1 MNNILVSVIVP
12 VYNVEKYI
20 SKTVKSLINQDY
32 NNIEIILVDDG
43 SPDKSGKIIDNLA
56 LKDNRIVVIH
66 KENGGVSSARNA
78 GLKVAKGEYVTFV
91 DGDDWV
97 DVNYITYFVNLL
109 EVSRCDIAMNK
120 NNYTETNNLS
130 SDEYSIVK
138 AEKAIE
144 WIYLGD
150 IFVAVWNKMYRKKL
164 FDDNKIFF
172 NNDIWYGEGMLFNIE
187 CLQYTESVVVGGK
200 SVYHQ
205 TFNPDSAMRKF
216 NLESNFCGIRS
227 LELQKRLWI
236 KQNKRIENAWKYHKY
251 CFNRSIIDGLVRS
264 DMLEENKETYKEC
277 VKGLRKG
284 IMIVFKNEKNFK
296 KKLAWCGYFIAPF
309 LMACRSANK
318 FRKHANLIR
327 GVTNNLPFAPYGIL
341 DNQFVFCN

>member
-43 SPDKSGKIIDNLA
+43 SPDKSGEIIDNLA
-56 LKDNRIVVIH
+56 LKDNRVVAIH

-78 GLKVAKGEYVTFV
+78 GLKVAAGEYVTFV

-97 DVNYITYFVNLL
+97 DKDYITYFVNLL

-120 NNYTETNNLS
+120 SNYTETNNLS

-164 FDDNKIFF
+164 LDDNKIFF
-172 NNDIWYGEGMLFNIE
+172 NNDIWYGEGML
-187 CLQYTESVVVGGK
+187 
-200 SVYHQ
+200 
-205 TFNPDSAMRKF
+205 
-216 NLESNFCGIRS
+216 
-227 LELQKRLWI
+227 
-236 KQNKRIENAWKYHKY
+236 
-251 CFNRSIIDGLVRS
+251 
-264 DMLEENKETYKEC
+264 
-277 VKGLRKG
+277 
-284 IMIVFKNEKNFK
+284 
-296 KKLAWCGYFIAPF
+296 
-309 LMACRSANK
+309 
-318 FRKHANLIR
+318 LI
-327 GVTNNLPFAPYGIL
+327 
-341 DNQFVFCN
+341 

>member
-43 SPDKSGKIIDNLA
+43 SPDKSGEIIDNLA

-78 GLKVAKGEYVTFV
+78 GLKAATGEYVTFV

-97 DVNYITYFVNLL
+97 DKDYITYFVNLL

-120 NNYTETNNLS
+120 INYTETNNLS

-172 NNDIWYGEGMLFNIE
+172 NNDVWYGEGMLFNIE

-236 KQNKRIENAWKYHKY
+236 KQNERIENAWNYHRY
-251 CFNRSIIDGLVRS
+251 CFNVSIINGLVKS
-264 DMLEENKETYKEC
+264 DMVEDNKEIYNECVRAIRKDIIMALKTENK
-277 VKGLRKG
+277 L
-284 IMIVFKNEKNFK
+284 K
-296 KKLAWCGYFIAPF
+296 KKLVWCGYFVSPY
-309 LMACRSANK
+309 LMASRSAYK
-318 FRKHANLIR
+318 FRKYAKMI
-327 GVTNNLPFAPYGIL
+327 GGGINTL
-341 DNQFVFCN
+341 VL

>member
-1 MNNILVSVIVP
+1 MNNFLVSVIVP

-43 SPDKSGKIIDNLA
+43 SPDNSGEIIDNLA
-56 LKDNRIVVIH
+56 LKDSRIVVIH

-78 GLKVAKGEYVTFV
+78 GLKIAKGKYVTFV

-97 DVNYITYFVNLL
+97 DKDYINYFVNLL
-109 EVSRCDIAMNK
+109 EISGCDIVMNK
-120 NNYTETNNLS
+120 NNYTEITNLS
-130 SDEYSIVK
+130 SDEYTIVK
-138 AEKAIE
+138 AETAIE

-164 FDDNKIFF
+164 FDDNRISF

-187 CLQYTESVVVGGK
+187 CLQYTELVVIGEK

-227 LELQKRLWI
+227 LELQKALWR
-236 KQNKRIENAWKYHKY
+236 KQNERIENAWKYHRY

-264 DMLEENKETYKEC
+264 DMLEDNMETYKEC

-284 IMIVFKNEKNFK
+284 IMILLKNEKKFK

-309 LMACRSANK
+309 LMACRSAYK
-318 FRKHANLIR
+318 FREYSKYF
-327 GVTNNLPFAPYGIL
+327 GG
-341 DNQFVFCN
+341 

>member
-1 MNNILVSVIVP
+1 MNIKVSVIVP
-12 VYNVEKYI
+12 IYNVEKHI

-43 SPDKSGKIIDNLA
+43 SPDKSGEIIDNFA

-78 GLKVAKGEYVTFV
+78 GLKVATGEYVTFV

-97 DVNYITYFVNLL
+97 DKDYITYFVNLL

-120 NNYTETNNLS
+120 SNYTETNNLS

-236 KQNKRIENAWKYHKY
+236 KQNERIENAWKYHRY

-264 DMLEENKETYKEC
+264 DMLEENKATYKEC
-277 VKGLRKG
+277 VKGLRKD
-284 IMIVFKNEKNFK
+284 IMIAFINENNYK
-296 KKLAWCGYFIAPF
+296 KKIAWCGYFIAPF
-309 LMACRSANK
+309 LMASRSAIK

-327 GVTNNLPFAPYGIL
+327 GGN
-341 DNQFVFCN
+341 